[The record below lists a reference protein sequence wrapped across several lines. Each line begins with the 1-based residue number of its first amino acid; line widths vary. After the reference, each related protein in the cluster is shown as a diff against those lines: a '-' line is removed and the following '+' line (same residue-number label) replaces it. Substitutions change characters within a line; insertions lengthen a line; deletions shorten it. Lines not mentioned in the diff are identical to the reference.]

1 MPFVARPRGAGRDP
15 DAPLPLAAD
24 ARVTRVDR
32 LGCCPCPEPEAV
44 ALVLEAA
51 AGLRR
56 LGAGS
61 KSASSS
67 SSWSISAEGCRSFV
81 AVAMVSRVSSS
92 SAAWR
97 PRLSVVARFGCSGA
111 VEDEAEPEAVA
122 SDSDSGM
129 AVFDRVVRCCFGL
142 AFALVLV
149 VVAVRDEGGSE
160 PMVAMVEALLSE
172 EASLVVDPMVAMV
185 EVLLSDGYTG
195 TSVVVEVEDS
205 MLTIV
210 EVRRSEVCFGTL
222 LNVEVE
228 ASKTSAMAYVLYSPR
243 RMGGVDEEVD
253 VGGCGTGVL
262 LRSSGTLGTPE

>member
-1 MPFVARPRGAGRDP
+1 MRVNQEVREKTIQDRLLPFLPFVARPRGAGRDP

-81 AVAMVSRVSSS
+81 AVAVVSGVSSS

-111 VEDEAEPEAVA
+111 VEAVA

-185 EVLLSDGYTG
+185 EVLLSDG
-195 TSVVVEVEDS
+195 
-205 MLTIV
+205 
-210 EVRRSEVCFGTL
+210 
-222 LNVEVE
+222 
-228 ASKTSAMAYVLYSPR
+228 
-243 RMGGVDEEVD
+243 
-253 VGGCGTGVL
+253 
-262 LRSSGTLGTPE
+262 